1 MVIGATTES
10 YPVGG
15 YTGAA
20 QITDALGTSVS
31 SLLFAGT
38 TNGRRFRRLQIW
50 SGASG
55 AGPAPGSKIIVYYY
69 DGTNNRI
76 LDVITCSG
84 GVLALQGAVSI
95 PDNFIVVG
103 STLGFKFQLSVALPS
118 GSTLDLVANGED
130 F

>member
-1 MVIGATTES
+1 MAVGTTS
-10 YPVGG
+10 DTFPVAG
-15 YTGAA
+15 YAGAA

-50 SGASG
+50 SGAAGSG
-55 AGPAPGSKIIVYYY
+55 PVAGSRIVVYFY

-76 LDVITCSG
+76 LDVITCPG
-84 GVLALQGAVSI
+84 GILALQGTVSI
-95 PDNFIVVG
+95 PDNFIIVG